1 MNCFFLAVRCVAL
14 FRFRGNQFL
23 TVLLCEQ
30 GIDLK
35 AGGRNKKTK
44 RTAPKS
50 QNVYL
55 KLLVK
60 VHL

>member
-1 MNCFFLAVRCVAL
+1 M
-14 FRFRGNQFL
+14 
-23 TVLLCEQ
+23 Q

-35 AGGRNKKTK
+35 AGGRSKKVH

-55 KLLVK
+55 ALLVK
-60 VHL
+60 VSADVIAAAPRAAR